1 MGMEPRPLKM
11 RNESRSCN
19 ADVAGSIPVGSSDA
33 VIAQQAERC
42 SRKAQVAGSIPAD
55 SFSCLRSSIGGASLS

>member
-11 RNESRSCN
+11 RNEGRSCN

-33 VIAQQAERC
+33 VIAHKAERC

-55 SFSCLRSSIGGASLS
+55 SSFCLRSSIGGASLS

>member
-33 VIAQQAERC
+33 VIAQLAEQC
-42 SRKAQVAGSIPAD
+42 TRKAQVAGSIPAD
-55 SFSCLRSSIGGASLS
+55 SSFCLRSSIGGASLS